1 MVDKEGKRV
10 PATSDGVFQLDAD
23 GKMKLTNVNGH
34 CGECCRENDPCQLS
48 VCGPTPT
55 LWATSIDY
63 PHQPIDIPNLPY
75 LRHTF
80 GYGQYCD
87 LHFRLLQ
94 PLHAGVLTGANL
106 GEADLSFTELK
117 IECETNG
124 TTTFSNEIIYYDND
138 DPLPISWREWERKTD
153 AGAWPIYKMTPT
165 FNQATNELSVAVG
178 WRRDKGTE
186 ELHFRLA
193 TVSVSA
199 TADISYSGSGSV
211 KSTSNKIVVLED
223 TEDGGTGVFTC
234 TLQGHTTTFVLQFL
248 TGEDNSPWLGVHSKF
263 NKIRSHQSYG
273 TDSASLTYEGDGNCL
288 VCSNYEL
295 IDVEMEIGECVSN
308 WQLAATR
315 TTRPWYWCG
324 AGNIPHEAHGLEAY
338 NDDIITSPERYDL
351 KRSSQATEKAG
362 PGWPIDTV
370 VYGLPHP
377 APVSGNPPARQSVD
391 WLEINNGLEYWTA
404 RTAHG
409 IKTAKT
415 NGPYPGSR
423 FQLIQDRWWETGLP
437 PQDSSVLYPLHNL
450 WFDPYQRFS
459 FYNGD
464 RATIKHPNKWPELTH
479 PGAQK
484 RRMTSTATF
493 EFFKPTPGIHLSPV
507 GWSEFYTTLNLGAV
521 DIAFGF
527 WHDGTW
533 VPPGPD
539 GLNGLIGQWD
549 ISIHKHNGGDSFI
562 YGPLGNDAVEGG
574 AHGGHVG
581 PSPYQPWTFE
591 LTADLPNVYDL
602 GFSGLGTLDPFIYT
616 ANIHWN
622 IKLNG
627 INLVDGKF
635 IDHSD
640 QGNHLTVNEFHPAFP
655 SDWYHSPFYGWN
667 YPEAPNAGWEL
678 GLDEDAVD
686 EHGLVPSK
694 QVAYNFEGGE
704 VWDVH
709 KTGHWGPVVSPP
721 ELVNKPTKMASIS
734 NVTHK
739 IEYV

>member
-55 LWATSIDY
+55 QWATSIDY

-87 LHFRLLQ
+87 LHFKLLQ
-94 PLHAGVLTGANL
+94 SRDTWWNTEEDG
-106 GEADLSFTELK
+106 LSFTELK
-117 IECETNG
+117 IECETDG

-165 FNQATNELSVAVG
+165 FNEATNELSVAVG

-186 ELHFRLA
+186 ELIFQLP

-211 KSTSNKIVVLED
+211 KSTSNKVVVLED

-234 TLQGHTTTFVLQFL
+234 TLQGHTTVFALRFL
-248 TGEDNSPWLGVHSKF
+248 THENNSPWLGVHSKF

-308 WQLAATR
+308 WQLAATK

-324 AGNIPHEAHGLEAY
+324 SGNVPHEAHGLEAY

-351 KRSSQATEKAG
+351 KHVLPPAGNVQYEKLG
-362 PGWPIDTV
+362 PGQPITTV
-370 VYGLPHP
+370 LYG
-377 APVSGNPPARQSVD
+377 PPSPETELMFDYQTVHWIELNAGMEF
-391 WLEINNGLEYWTA
+391 WLN
-404 RTAHG
+404 RSPRG
-409 IKTAKT
+409 IKHPIASTT
-415 NGPYPGSR
+415 FLYGDDR
-423 FQLIQDRWWETGLP
+423 WQLIQDRWWETGLP
-437 PQDSSVLYPLHNL
+437 PQDSAADFNLPIHNAEYNY
-450 WFDPYQRFS
+450 WQRRGFRA
-459 FYNGD
+459 GD

-484 RRMTSTATF
+484 RKMTSTATL
-493 EFFKPTPGIHLSPV
+493 EFFEPDPPMWDPEWGGGAEQYAV
-507 GWSEFYTTLNLGAV
+507 LNLGGV
-521 DIAFGF
+521 DIAIWF
-527 WHDGTW
+527 WD
-533 VPPGPD
+533 D
-539 GLNGLIGQWD
+539 GLIHPGQGVYGAWE
-549 ISIHKHNGGDSFI
+549 IYFNKHFGGSSQI
-562 YGPLGNDAVEGG
+562 LGPV
-574 AHGGHVG
+574 GGHFSG
-581 PSPYQPWTFE
+581 GEWHYQNAYQPWTFE

-602 GFSGLGTLDPFIYT
+602 GFSGLGTLAPDTYT
-616 ANIHWN
+616 ENIHWN
-622 IKLNG
+622 VKLNG
-627 INLVDGKF
+627 VDLVDGKLK
-635 IDHSD
+635 DHGGALSVNK
-640 QGNHLTVNEFHPAFP
+640 NHPLLPPGWWGA
-655 SDWYHSPFYGWN
+655 DDLFYGFH
-667 YPEAPNAGWEL
+667 YPGPPNALNTNL
-678 GLDEDAVD
+678 GLDRDEVD
-686 EHGLVPSK
+686 GHSLVPSK
-694 QVAYNFEGGE
+694 QVGYALSAYCEDGNVRDKSLE
-704 VWDVH
+704 VPID
-709 KTGHWGPVVSPP
+709 PN
-721 ELVNKPTKMASIS
+721 LLNKPTKMMSFY